1 MKKLN
6 IVYTVLFTFIS
17 LLTSCNKQLTL
28 NPYQQIQQ
36 DQAIKTSTDV
46 QITLIGAYN
55 RMSLQDLYGGGV
67 YLYPDLLATQG
78 IVDWQGTYQGLTQ
91 VVAQSI
97 PIENAFVNNVWSYAY
112 QAINQSNNVL
122 ANLSK
127 VDSANR
133 KRVEGEARFIRGM
146 TYFDLVRLFGR
157 SWNDG
162 DPAANPGVPIVLTPT
177 KVIDAASLVSRA
189 SVAQVYQQSIND
201 LSAAE
206 SLLPK
211 ANDVYATTYA
221 ASAILSRLYL
231 QKGDYPNAA
240 AEATKVVASGAFK
253 LNANFADEFPYPG
266 KQQIHVANTLEDI
279 FAIQVNVVQPPNVSN
294 YLNTFYA
301 GAENA
306 GRGDIV
312 LRQNFVDEYTSRDT
326 RKSIYRLD
334 AGGMLRNDK
343 FDNRFG
349 NVHIIRLAEL
359 YLIRAESN
367 LNISPSSAIG
377 DTPLNDV
384 NQIRAR
390 AQIAPLTT
398 LAVSDVLT
406 ERRHELAFE
415 GGFFLH
421 DAKRTRQ
428 NVSALPFNSPKL
440 VFPIPRQEINANSK
454 LVQNPG
460 Y

>member
-1 MKKLN
+1 MKLN
-6 IVYTVLFTFIS
+6 IVYTALLAFIFLS
-17 LLTSCNKQLTL
+17 TSCNKQLDL

-46 QITLIGAYN
+46 QITLIGTYN

-78 IVDWQGTYQGLTQ
+78 IVDWQGTFQGLTQ
-91 VVAQSI
+91 LVAQSI
-97 PIENAFVNNVWSYAY
+97 PVDNIFVNNIWSYAY
-112 QAINQSNNVL
+112 QVINQSNNVL

-133 KRVEGEARFIRGM
+133 KRVEGEARFMRGM

-162 DPAANPGVPIVLTPT
+162 EPAANPGVPIVLTPT

-189 SVAQVYQQSIND
+189 SVAQVYQQSITD

-206 SLLPK
+206 TLLPK
-211 ANDVYATTYA
+211 SNDVYATTYA

-240 AEATKVVASGAFK
+240 AEATKVLASGAFK

-266 KQQIHVANTLEDI
+266 KQQIHVANTTEDV
-279 FAIQVNVVQPPNVSN
+279 FAIQVNVVAPPNVLN
-294 YLNTFYA
+294 YLNRFYA

-312 LRQNFVDEYTSRDT
+312 LRQNFVDEYTPGDT
-326 RKSIYRLD
+326 RSSMYRLD
-334 AGGMLRNDK
+334 AGGMLRNAK
-343 FDNRFG
+343 FDNPYG

-390 AQIAPLTT
+390 AKIAPLTT
-398 LAVSDVLT
+398 VGINDVLT

-421 DAKRTRQ
+421 DAKRTGK
-428 NVSALPFNSPKL
+428 NVSTLPFNSPKL

>member
-1 MKKLN
+1 MKLN
-6 IVYTVLFTFIS
+6 IVYTA
-17 LLTSCNKQLTL
+17 LLAFFLVSTACNKQLNL

-36 DQAIKTSTDV
+36 DQAITTSTDV

-78 IVDWQGTYQGLTQ
+78 IVNWQGTYQQLTQ
-91 VVAQSI
+91 LVAQNI
-97 PIENAFVNNVWSYAY
+97 PVNNIFVNNVWSYAY
-112 QAINQSNNVL
+112 EAINQSNNVL

-127 VDSANR
+127 VDSAAR

-177 KVIDAASLVSRA
+177 KVIDPSSLVSRA
-189 SVAQVYQQSIND
+189 SVTQVYQQAITD

-206 SLLPK
+206 TLLPK
-211 ANDVYATTYA
+211 SNDVYATSYA
-221 ASAILSRLYL
+221 ASAILSRIYL

-240 AEATKVVASGAFK
+240 AEATKVLASGVFK

-279 FAIQVNVVQPPNVSN
+279 FAIQVNVIQPTISN

-301 GAENA
+301 GSENA

-312 LRQNFVDEYTSRDT
+312 LRQNFVDEYTLGDT

-334 AGGMLRNDK
+334 AGGVLRNGK

-367 LNISPSSAIG
+367 LNISTSSAIG
-377 DTPLNDV
+377 DIPLNDV

-390 AQIAPLTT
+390 AKIAPLTT
-398 LAVSDVLT
+398 LAISDVLT

-421 DAKRTRQ
+421 DSKRTRQ

-440 VFPIPRQEINANSK
+440 VFPIPQQEINANSK